1 MAECIKMPK
10 MSDTMQYGI
19 ISRWIKQ
26 VGDKVVAGDI
36 LAEVDTDKATMEL
49 ESYEDGTL
57 LYVGVAE
64 KAAAN
69 VNDIIAIIGD
79 PKEDIDTLLASTV
92 AINGDR
98 PADTRIDIELP
109 PIELSIADGQ
119 VVAPTANMEPT
130 LPLNR
135 SIASP
140 LAKKIA
146 KESGYDLAQI
156 QGSGEAGRVVK
167 KDVIHFVPDR
177 LDQISI
183 SRQSTTAA
191 YQDSPISA
199 MRKKIAEVL
208 TESKMNIPHFYLT
221 VEINMNKVVEI
232 RGELNQYASTKISI
246 NDLVIKATALA
257 LIQHPKVNAAWLT
270 DKIRSYQYVHIGVAV
285 AVEDGLMVPV
295 VRFADQKPLI
305 EISKTVKNVCK
316 QAQQKK
322 LMPKDCTGATFTISN
337 LGMFGITSFS
347 AIINPPAACILA
359 VGAMQKIPIFKD
371 NHVVPAYML
380 QLTLSC
386 DHRVVD
392 GHAGALFLATLK
404 ALLEQPLSLLL

>member
-1 MAECIKMPK
+1 MAECIRMPK
-10 MSDTMQYGI
+10 MSDTMEYGI
-19 ISRWIKQ
+19 ISRWIKR
-26 VGDKVVAGDI
+26 VGDTVVAGDI

-64 KAAAN
+64 KAAAR

-79 PKEDIDTLLASTV
+79 PKEDINTLLASSV
-92 AINGDR
+92 AINGDK
-98 PADTRIDIELP
+98 PTIDTPSVPLSVSDGHMVAVTSDMQP
-109 PIELSIADGQ
+109 PF
-119 VVAPTANMEPT
+119 
-130 LPLNR
+130 NR
-135 SIASP
+135 FIASP

-146 KESGYDLAQI
+146 KEKGYDLAQI

-183 SRQSTTAA
+183 SEQSTTAA
-191 YQDSPISA
+191 YQDFPISA
-199 MRKKIAEVL
+199 MRQKIAEVL
-208 TESKMNIPHFYLT
+208 TNSKMNIPHFYLT
-221 VEINMNKVVEI
+221 VDINMNKVFEI
-232 RGELNQYASTKISI
+232 RAELNQYASTKISI
-246 NDLVIKATALA
+246 NDLITKATALA
-257 LIQHPKVNAAWLT
+257 LVQHPKVNAAWLT

-285 AVEDGLMVPV
+285 AVEDGLLVPV
-295 VRFADQKPLI
+295 VRFADQKSLVQ
-305 EISKTVKNVCK
+305 ISKTIKTLSK

-322 LMPKDCTGATFTISN
+322 LTPKDYTDATFTISN

-359 VGAMQKIPIFKD
+359 VGAMQKIPVFED
-371 NHVVPAYML
+371 NQVVPAHML

-392 GHAGALFLATLK
+392 GHAGALFLSTLK
-404 ALLEQPLSLLL
+404 ALLEKPFSLLL

>member
-1 MAECIKMPK
+1 MAECIRMPK
-10 MSDTMQYGI
+10 MSDTMEYGI
-19 ISRWIKQ
+19 VSRWIKQ

-64 KAAAN
+64 RAAARI
-69 VNDIIAIIGD
+69 NDIIAIIGD
-79 PKEDIDTLLASTV
+79 PEEDINTLLASTV
-92 AINGDR
+92 AIDGDR
-98 PADTRIDIELP
+98 PADTRIDLP
-109 PIELSIADGQ
+109 LPIVDDQ
-119 VVAPTANMEPT
+119 PVVPTAHMQSH
-130 LPLNR
+130 LPLER

-146 KESGYDLAQI
+146 KEKGYDLSQI
-156 QGSGEAGRVVK
+156 QGSGEAGRIIK
-167 KDVIHFVPDR
+167 KDVIHFVPNR
-177 LDQISI
+177 LDQFSI
-183 SRQSTTAA
+183 SEQSTRTA
-191 YQDSPISA
+191 YQDFPISA
-199 MRKKIAEVL
+199 MRQKIAEVL

-221 VEINMNKVVEI
+221 VDINMNKLVEI
-232 RGELNQYASTKISI
+232 RAELNQYASTKISI
-246 NDLVIKATALA
+246 NDLIIKATALA

-295 VRFADQKPLI
+295 VRFADQKPLVQ
-305 EISKTVKNVCK
+305 ISKTVKILSK
-316 QAQQKK
+316 QAQQKT
-322 LMPKDCTGATFTISN
+322 LTPKDYTGATFTISN

-359 VGAMQKIPIFKD
+359 IGAMQQIPIFKD
-371 NHVVPAYML
+371 NQVVPAHML

-404 ALLEQPLSLLL
+404 TLLEQPLSLLL

>member
-1 MAECIKMPK
+1 MAECIRMPK
-10 MSDTMQYGI
+10 MSDTMEHGI
-19 ISRWIKQ
+19 ISRWIKK
-26 VGDKVVAGDI
+26 VGDKVAAGDI

-64 KAAAN
+64 KTAAK

-79 PKEDIDTLLASTV
+79 PQEDINTLLASTV
-92 AINGDR
+92 AIDGDR
-98 PADTRIDIELP
+98 PGDTHIDIDLP
-109 PIELSIADGQ
+109 PIQLPIADGQ
-119 VVAPTANMEPT
+119 MIAATADMQPS
-130 LPLNR
+130 LPLDR
-135 SIASP
+135 FIASP

-146 KESGYDLAQI
+146 KEKGYDLAQI

-183 SRQSTTAA
+183 NEQSTTAV
-191 YQDSPISA
+191 YEDFPIST
-199 MRKKIAEVL
+199 MRQKIAEVL
-208 TESKMNIPHFYLT
+208 TESKMNIPHFYLM
-221 VEINMNKVVEI
+221 VDINMNKVVEI

-246 NDLVIKATALA
+246 NDLIIKATALA

-285 AVEDGLMVPV
+285 AVEDGLLVPV
-295 VRFADQKPLI
+295 VRFADQKSLVQ
-305 EISKTVKNVCK
+305 ISKTVKKVCK

-322 LMPKDCTGATFTISN
+322 LTPRDYTGATFTISN
-337 LGMFGITSFS
+337 LGMFGITCFS

-371 NHVVPAYML
+371 DQVVPAHML

-392 GHAGALFLATLK
+392 GHTGALFLATLK